1 MNTPP
6 IDASTRTAMDKGGVI
21 DIATIG
27 AKSGSAHR
35 IEIVFHHFDG
45 HYYITGKPGFKRDWL
60 ANLKANPEFTLHLRT
75 GPGTNISARA
85 AEVTDRDER
94 ATVLYRILTESWGNE
109 PAKADHILPQWVEG
123 TPLVSFTLT

>member
-60 ANLKANPEFTLHLRT
+60 ANLKANPEFTLHLIT

-123 TPLVSFTLT
+123 APLVSFTLT